1 MKPRIP
7 IASFDSATGMLRA
20 LSRYRHGRDIPLIGE
35 APGAL
40 EPALAM
46 LLGGVNRLPRSLQEK
61 VYALSGWTEAMPS
74 DRTGQIRSE
83 KLARWVVNHYSRRRS
98 NIVFVGSSNGA
109 LTHLEAALDAP
120 WLPQTLLIPIRRR
133 GVHPDE
139 PRADLDRV
147 RSAGEALLAANP
159 DLVLH
164 HMHDANQ
171 DRLMIAGM
179 TYFRVKWRRLGPTY
193 REFLRA
199 TLARGGTLVVVDCGL
214 RWPVTRVGE
223 RYVFQHGALGG
234 ASVDEYE
241 QGGPRVAAYLAR
253 YGSPRRAWDYPPTD
267 ERAAEAEWGFEPE
280 LFDDLATLARDE
292 GWRLARLRFDHPEDL
307 SPVVSDLYR
316 SWYAARGLPG
326 DRLLAECFLL
336 LEPWWTLRS
345 GSVPYWMVFNTDPSR
360 DRLGSYLDRSDPY
373 DEIRLLLFSHGV
385 ESVGLATIQSWE
397 QLLTRAR
404 KIGVLTGVDRDAYPR
419 DFASLARAH
428 RELARIR
435 ARYPMPLPLD
445 WSTAEEFLAERDELV
460 WDTY

>member
-1 MKPRIP
+1 MKPRVP

-20 LSRYRHGRDIPLIGE
+20 LSRYLRGSDIPLVGE
-35 APGAL
+35 APAAF
-40 EPALAM
+40 EPALAA
-46 LLGGVNRLPRSLQEK
+46 LLGGVNRLPRPILEK
-61 VYALSGWTEAMPS
+61 VYAVSGWTEATPS
-74 DRTGQIRSE
+74 DRTGRIRSE
-83 KLARWVVNHYSRRRS
+83 ELARWVVNHYSRRRS
-98 NIVFVGSSNGA
+98 KVVFVGSSNGA
-109 LTHLEAALDAP
+109 LMHLAAAVDAP
-120 WLPQTLLIPIRRR
+120 WLPQTLLVPVRRR

-179 TYFRVKWRRLGPTY
+179 TYFRMKWRRLARTY

-199 TLARGGTLVVVDCGL
+199 TLAPGGTLVVVDCGL

-223 RYVFQHGALGG
+223 RYVFQHGAPGG
-234 ASVDEYE
+234 ATIAEYE
-241 QGGPRVAAYLAR
+241 EGGPRIAAYLSR
-253 YGSPRRAWDYPPTD
+253 YGSPHRAWDYPPTD
-267 ERAAEAEWGFEPE
+267 ERAPEAEWGFEPE

-292 GWRLARLRFDHPEDL
+292 GWRLARLRFADPEDL

-316 SWYAARGLPG
+316 RWYAARGLPG
-326 DRLLAECFLL
+326 DRLLVECFLL

-360 DRLGSYLDRSDPY
+360 DGLSSYLDRADPY

-385 ESVGLATIQSWE
+385 ESVGLVPIHAWE
-397 QLLTRAR
+397 QLLSRAR

-435 ARYPMPLPLD
+435 TRYPMPLPLD
-445 WSTAEEFLAERDELV
+445 WSTAEEFLAERDEV
-460 WDTY
+460 DWDTY